1 MNVVRKMAAVVAVI
15 EILSACNRARP
26 TDPNDVGSLN
36 LTCAPAPRGVHCRLL
51 ALFRDV
57 SRAPRDVTAD
67 ASWHLSGV
75 AGARISADGVITVP
89 ADGDIELNAHYQSYG
104 VQAWAQLS
112 RDGPGHVLAALRGR
126 VYVERHGTLRPVAA
140 ARVEVV
146 SGPTAGLVVTTAH
159 DGSYELVGLM
169 PGDVVIRA
177 TKIGCTTAEG
187 SMQIVPGVNRLSLL
201 IELVPPTRASAL

>member
-1 MNVVRKMAAVVAVI
+1 MNVVRKMAALVSLI
-15 EILSACNRARP
+15 EILSACGRARP
-26 TDPNDVGSLN
+26 TDPQDVASLN
-36 LTCAPAPRGVHCRLL
+36 LTCALAPRGVHCRLL
-51 ALFRDV
+51 ALSRDV

-75 AGARISADGVITVP
+75 VGAQISADGGITVP
-89 ADGDIELNAHYQSYG
+89 ADGDIELDAHYQSYRM
-104 VQAWAQLS
+104 QAWARLT
-112 RDGPGHVLAALRGR
+112 RDGPGHMLAALRGR
-126 VYVERHGTLRPVAA
+126 VYVERDGTLRPVAV

-146 SGPTAGLVVTTAH
+146 SGPSAGLVVTTAD

-187 SMQIVPGVNRLSLL
+187 STQIFPGVNRLSLL
-201 IELVPPTRASAL
+201 IEPVPPTRTSML